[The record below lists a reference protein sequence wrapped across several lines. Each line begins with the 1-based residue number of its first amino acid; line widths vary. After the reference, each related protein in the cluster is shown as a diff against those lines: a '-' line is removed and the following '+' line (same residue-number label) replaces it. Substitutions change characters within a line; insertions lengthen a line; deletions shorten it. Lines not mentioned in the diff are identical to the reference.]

1 MRAAIL
7 LPAVA
12 AGLLLL
18 SGCDIEDFSGARFER
33 DFHYGFP
40 LNADGRLRVETFNGS
55 IEVSGW
61 DQNHVD
67 ISGTKYGPSQD
78 IADRLEVS
86 VDHSPTSVSV
96 RVDRPSSVQRGN
108 LGARLVIKVPRTA
121 VIDYLATSNGGIR
134 ITDGTGPARLRTSN
148 GAIRVVGLAGAIEAH
163 TSNGGITAELDKVDG
178 EVRLETSN
186 GGIELRLPNKI
197 RDGVRAHTSNGGI
210 TVRLPEG
217 LDARVSAHTSN
228 SRVTSDFDVRTQ
240 GEIER
245 NRMDGVLGN
254 GGPLLDLSTSNGGI
268 HLARM

>member
-18 SGCDIEDFSGARFER
+18 SGCDIEDFSGARYNK

-40 LNADGRLRVETFNGS
+40 LNAGGKVTIETFNGG

-61 DQNHVD
+61 DQNNVD
-67 ISGTKYGPSQD
+67 ISGSKYGPTPE
-78 IADRLEVS
+78 IADQVEVT
-86 VDHSPTSVSV
+86 VDHSPASVSV
-96 RVDRPSSVQRGN
+96 RVQRPSIHRGN
-108 LGARLVIKVPRTA
+108 IGAKFVVKVPRTA
-121 VIDYLATSNGGIR
+121 IVDYLSSSNGSIR
-134 ITDGTGPARLRTSN
+134 VTDATGPARLRTSN
-148 GAIRVVGLAGAIEAH
+148 GGIRVAGLSGGLEAH

-186 GGIELRLPNKI
+186 GSIELRLPQSL
-197 RDGVRAHTSNGGI
+197 REGVRAHTSNGGI

-217 LDARVSAHTSN
+217 VDARVSAHTSN
-228 SRVTSDFDVRTQ
+228 AHVTSDFDVRMQ

-245 NRMDGVLGN
+245 HRMEGVIGK
-254 GGPLLDLSTSNGGI
+254 GGPLLDLSTSNGSI
-268 HLARM
+268 RLARAL